1 MAIIFCDIQGIVL
14 KHLVPYKTTI
24 TGDYYSHLLCTQLRR
39 AVREK
44 RPGLYIGQGTLYT
57 KTMRPHTHTSRV
69 DHDTTRALGI
79 ELLPHPPYSPG
90 LAICDFWLFPNMKDV
105 LRGKKYES
113 REELEVAITTTLRGM
128 SRDGLE
134 HVFRSWTERWQKCIS
149 SRGKYFEK
157 L

>member
-14 KHLVPYKTTI
+14 KHLVPYWGLLFTSSSYSVTASYSWKAPWTI
-24 TGDYYSHLLCTQLRR
+24 SVRVHVTPRQR
-39 AVREK
+39 AR
-44 RPGLYIGQGTLYT
+44 
-57 KTMRPHTHTSRV
+57 THQSCSGV
-69 DHDTTRALGI
+69 QETTRALGI
-79 ELLPHPPYSPG
+79 ELLPHPPYIPDS
-90 LAICDFWLFPNMKDV
+90 AICDFWLFPNMKDV

-113 REELEVAITTTLRGM
+113 REELEVPITTTLRGM

-134 HVFRSWTERWQKCIS
+134 HVFCSWTERWQKCIS